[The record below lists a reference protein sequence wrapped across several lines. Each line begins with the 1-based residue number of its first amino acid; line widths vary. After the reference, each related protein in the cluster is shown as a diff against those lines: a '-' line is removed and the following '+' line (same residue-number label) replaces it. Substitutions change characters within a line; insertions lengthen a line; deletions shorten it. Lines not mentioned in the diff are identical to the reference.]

1 MPKILIADDDPDIL
15 KLLGSRLKA
24 QGMDVVQ
31 VPDCSTA
38 IKKAYSERPD
48 LILMDVRMPKI
59 GGIRAFNNLKMF
71 SGTENIPVIFITA
84 YPSKEVEETVREM
97 GAAALI
103 AKPFTTEELL
113 SKINNA
119 LKSKEAAYE

>member
-15 KLLGSRLKA
+15 KLLGSRLRA

-97 GAAALI
+97 GAADLI

-113 SKINNA
+113 SKINSA
-119 LKSKEAAYE
+119 LKNKEMMY